1 MLLHLAQ
8 EARTPLPIP
17 YSLSYGFSALRFSI
31 LFREIGAEIHRRRL
45 NLTPSLRDYDR
56 FNRGVV
62 PGTMFERA
70 LSSVGLLPVRRK

>member
-1 MLLHLAQ
+1 MLA
-8 EARTPLPIP
+8 LP
-17 YSLSYGFSALRFSI
+17 
-31 LFREIGAEIHRRRL
+31 REIGAEAYRRRL
-45 NLTPSLRDYDR
+45 SMTPPLRDFDR